1 MIVPAEMNEVLRP
14 VQPDGGE
21 RAEIHPERAVAVEDE
36 HFAPGQRDG
45 QTKSDRRAETEGF
58 DLDVAIARA
67 HRVPLGGGAAGRANE
82 QLVFDQRSDGLEA
95 FKALHTSILESFPI
109 LRKFSRLRRGTVP
122 HPERGLSPFCYSTAR
137 VSSNATGRLELL
149 ASVTAPVISC
159 FTLAGSRMTM
169 CLMPNPCSTGSV
181 TRPTM

>member
-1 MIVPAEMNEVLRP
+1 MIVPAEMNEVLWL

-21 RAEIHPERAVAVEDE
+21 RAEIHPERAIAVEDE

-45 QTKSDRRAETEGF
+45 QTKSDRRAETESF
-58 DLDVAIARA
+58 HLDVAVARA
-67 HRVPLGGGAAGRANE
+67 HPIPLGGSAAGRADE
-82 QLVFDQRSDGLEA
+82 QIVFDQRSDGLKT
-95 FKALHTSILESFPI
+95 FKALHF
-109 LRKFSRLRRGTVP
+109 VP
-122 HPERGLSPFCYSTAR
+122 GYSTAR
-137 VSSNATGRLELL
+137 VSNNATGRLELL
-149 ASVTAPVISC
+149 ARVTAPAISC